1 MKRSSSAFT
10 LIELLVVIAIIAILA
25 GMLLPALAKAKAKAN
40 RISCLNNLRQ
50 IGIMLQ
56 LYTGDNEDIFPPHRN
71 NTTPGSGANPDDWW
85 GTTILNKERNTQLF
99 HCPSLKGR
107 RQDLGVSWEWKFDAH
122 KVGYGYNAFFLGL
135 HPYGRQ
141 TILWRITSEPTFKRA
156 NILKPAMNLAVGDT
170 MPKPDGQWSSSLWW
184 PTSGMGRGDQKEGI
198 DNNRHQ
204 GNGIVV
210 FNDGHSEARKDAE
223 INPPSDPIRTSTAVN
238 MEYWDP
244 LQRTNKRAR

>member
-1 MKRSSSAFT
+1 M
-10 LIELLVVIAIIAILA
+10 
-25 GMLLPALAKAKAKAN
+25 
-40 RISCLNNLRQ
+40 RISSRP
-50 IGIMLQ
+50 I
-56 LYTGDNEDIFPPHRN
+56 E
-71 NTTPGSGANPDDWW
+71 
-85 GTTILNKERNTQLF
+85 TTILRGQAPTPTIGGEQPFSTKNATPNSFIVPRSRDADKILGSVGSGNSTPTKWVMDTMLF
-99 HCPSLKGR
+99 FS
-107 RQDLGVSWEWKFDAH
+107 D
-122 KVGYGYNAFFLGL
+122 YT
-135 HPYGRQ
+135 PYGRQ
-141 TILWRITSEPTFKRA
+141 TILWRITSEPTFKRS

-204 GNGIVV
+204 GTGIAV